1 MSSLIARSMTGACHT
16 RARNV
21 TVTVQTPNTIMR
33 LQLLASMIG
42 HTLVIN
48 DATAATFTL
57 IADKDRKTVHPTGVA
72 ASAAAIKTALAPCDP
87 TITSA
92 V

>member
-1 MSSLIARSMTGACHT
+1 M
-16 RARNV
+16 
-21 TVTVQTPNTIMR
+21 TVQSPNTIMR

-42 HTLVIN
+42 HTLTIN
-48 DATAATFTL
+48 DPVAATFTM

-72 ASAAAIKTALAPCDP
+72 ASASAIKTALAPVDP